1 MLLLMLPSDIEGFAL
16 VDSTGPW
23 LDAQESVGGD
33 VKVAV
38 TSSSLEILVGVVAV
52 VVEVLP
58 APVLAACRARTP
70 NGSSPAPFVLPSFVI
85 LLRRR
90 ANRRSTSVVYRDGSE
105 ETKASRVTTPGNIPG
120 VVVPTAAAAVA
131 VSL

>member
-1 MLLLMLPSDIEGFAL
+1 M
-16 VDSTGPW
+16 DSTGPW

-52 VVEVLP
+52 VVDVLP

-70 NGSSPAPFVLPSFVI
+70 NGSSPTPFLLVPSFVI

-105 ETKASRVTTPGNIPG
+105 DTKASRVTTPGNIPG
-120 VVVPTAAAAVA
+120 VVVPPAAAAAAVA